1 MNVPVHSAFL
11 SDNMPCVN
19 YNSLNF
25 DITVIGHSNLAEL
38 VGVTIYISIEMVP
51 LSVTNDVY

>member
-11 SDNMPCVN
+11 SDNMSYVN
-19 YNSLNF
+19 NNSLNF

-38 VGVTIYISIEMVP
+38 VGVTI
-51 LSVTNDVY
+51 